1 MNEEQVTIYRN
12 FNIVDGQSTIK
23 LIVDAIRRGDFAF
36 AIRELRRLLASG
48 DIKAYNNAKKALLAF
63 TPSGMFVGGRKMQYL
78 VQYSYVIVLDLDKL
92 TVEMMIRVKGII
104 CGIPC
109 TLACFI
115 SPSGNG
121 LKVLV
126 RVSTGPEEHLKTFL
140 AVQRYYVSVTGVEID
155 PSGKDIT
162 RLCFVSDDP
171 EAYYNQ
177 NAVVFGEEFVDVGAG
192 IVEEGPSLHRE
203 QDMKK
208 IFKRCVKFVNKYSQF
223 VDGQRNNYV
232 FKLALQLRK
241 EGVEE
246 ESALTLI
253 QKDYNFDDKEVR
265 NTVRSA
271 FQTNV
276 TSTSLSD
283 HAFGTPSQ
291 DAEQPDVENDLQ
303 PKKRN
308 KKKHKTLFVKK
319 CNFPTQAELEKLYN
333 MALVMHLVIPDPDAE
348 KSLENKK
355 MHYVQHEVEVLI
367 ESVFNLRYNKVQG
380 VVEWKLKNS
389 DYKFQKLG
397 DYETN
402 SICRWLHFHKQFI
415 PMGTLINLLNSNF
428 SPDYDVYQDYFRALR
443 WDGKT
448 DYIGRL
454 CNTVTTADPVY
465 WEFCFRKWFVAYA
478 MSLYI
483 DEIINHTIIVFVGKQ
498 GVGKSSWM
506 KNLVPDALKEYLGT
520 GALLTDNK
528 DTPIMIGESALII
541 LDEWESYSHRELAA
555 FKELVTRPEIRIRR
569 PYGRSSVGLPHRASF
584 IASVNE
590 KHILTDKTG
599 TRRYLCS
606 TVIKVEFDKDMNI
619 DGCMA
624 QAIALGKK
632 GFRYWFDQDEIHD
645 LNEHNEVYMAKTTE
659 EEHIE
664 TWLRT
669 VTLEEWNTRDQF
681 PSGRN
686 IKLMKAAD
694 VAQFLIS
701 KGKIKMESYTNT
713 SIGRIMTKL
722 NFLEC
727 TKRKGKYYIVRIL
740 TDDVVE
746 RGLRTMDETDADSAT
761 PESPNKFNSPDQF
774 TQSQEGDDELPF

>member
-1 MNEEQVTIYRN
+1 
-12 FNIVDGQSTIK
+12 
-23 LIVDAIRRGDFAF
+23 
-36 AIRELRRLLASG
+36 
-48 DIKAYNNAKKALLAF
+48 
-63 TPSGMFVGGRKMQYL
+63 
-78 VQYSYVIVLDLDKL
+78 
-92 TVEMMIRVKGII
+92 
-104 CGIPC
+104 
-109 TLACFI
+109 
-115 SPSGNG
+115 
-121 LKVLV
+121 
-126 RVSTGPEEHLKTFL
+126 
-140 AVQRYYVSVTGVEID
+140 
-155 PSGKDIT
+155 
-162 RLCFVSDDP
+162 
-171 EAYYNQ
+171 
-177 NAVVFGEEFVDVGAG
+177 
-192 IVEEGPSLHRE
+192 
-203 QDMKK
+203 
-208 IFKRCVKFVNKYSQF
+208 
-223 VDGQRNNYV
+223 
-232 FKLALQLRK
+232 
-241 EGVEE
+241 
-246 ESALTLI
+246 
-253 QKDYNFDDKEVR
+253 
-265 NTVRSA
+265 
-271 FQTNV
+271 
-276 TSTSLSD
+276 
-283 HAFGTPSQ
+283 
-291 DAEQPDVENDLQ
+291 
-303 PKKRN
+303 
-308 KKKHKTLFVKK
+308 
-319 CNFPTQAELEKLYN
+319 
-333 MALVMHLVIPDPDAE
+333 
-348 KSLENKK
+348 
-355 MHYVQHEVEVLI
+355 
-367 ESVFNLRYNKVQG
+367 
-380 VVEWKLKNS
+380 
-389 DYKFQKLG
+389 
-397 DYETN
+397 
-402 SICRWLHFHKQFI
+402 
-415 PMGTLINLLNSNF
+415 MGTLINLLNSNF
-428 SPDYDVYQDYFRALR
+428 SPDYDVYQDYFSALR

-454 CNTVTTADPVY
+454 CNTVTTTDPVY

-478 MSLYI
+478 MSLYV

-590 KHILTDKTG
+590 KHILTDNTG

-669 VTLEEWNTRDQF
+669 VTMEEWETRDQF
-681 PSGRN
+681 TSGRN

-713 SIGRIMTKL
+713 LIGRIMTKL

-746 RGLRTMDETDADSAT
+746 RGLRTMDETDADSAS